1 MSESFEKAVE
11 EAARAIDPMAWDTHY
26 RFAGWEERTGNVMP
40 SDAMNHLTSGSRS
53 LARAALEA
61 ALPHLT
67 AQDVPHLI
75 RQAKAEAWGEGYRV
89 SETAWVH
96 AYSGHPDLEGGMCSE
111 CSQPNPY
118 AEETTDDHA

>member
-11 EAARAIDPMAWDTHY
+11 AAHDAAVAWLADM
-26 RFAGWEERTGNVMP
+26 RGDLPGDEMVCV
-40 SDAMNHLTSGSRS
+40 LT
-53 LARAALEA
+53 A

-75 RQAKAEAWGEGYRV
+75 RQAKAEAWDEGRAHGAMWPY
-89 SETAWVH
+89 
-96 AYSGHPDLEGGMCSE
+96 GHRGLATDD
-111 CSQPNPY
+111 NPY